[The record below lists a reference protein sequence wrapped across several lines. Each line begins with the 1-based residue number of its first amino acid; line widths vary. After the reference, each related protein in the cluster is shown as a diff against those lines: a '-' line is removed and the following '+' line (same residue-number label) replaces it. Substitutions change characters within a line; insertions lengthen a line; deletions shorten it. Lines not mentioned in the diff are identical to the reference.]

1 MSVFTKEIVVTAPG
15 KSTAEFTSMIEEVL
29 IESGLTEG
37 TVTVFC
43 RHTSCSLV
51 VMENA
56 DPSARRDLEAFIDR
70 LVPENDPHF
79 THTYEGLDDMPSHI
93 KMALTRTAEVIPF
106 VNGRLCLGTWQ
117 GVFLW
122 EHRNHSH
129 ERRIVLSYQG
139 E

>member
-1 MSVFTKEIVVTAPG
+1 MRVYSKEIEVVAPG
-15 KSTAEFTSMIEEVL
+15 KSTAEFTYLIEEGL
-29 IESGLTEG
+29 KESGFYEG

-43 RHTSCSLV
+43 CHTSCSLV
-51 VMENA
+51 IMENA
-56 DPSARRDLEAFIDR
+56 DASARRDLEGFMDR

-79 THTYEGLDDMPSHI
+79 THTYEGPDDMPSHI

-122 EHRNHSH
+122 EHRARSHS
-129 ERRIVLSYQG
+129 RKVVLSYQG
-139 E
+139 D